1 MWDDAGDM
9 ANPSAR
15 MLRLLAL
22 LQNHRF
28 WPGSNLADRLGV
40 SPRTLRRDIDQLR
53 HLGYTIDSTP
63 GVTGGYQLVAGGQ
76 MPLLALDPD
85 EVIALVVGLNAS
97 VNSGITDL
105 AGPSVTALTKVLQV
119 LPAELRQR
127 SEALRAVTIAPRPP
141 DDREGVPAEALGLI
155 AQACRDAVRLRFGYT
170 ARTGA
175 VTARSVEPYRLV
187 NLERRWYLVAYDMD
201 RSDWR
206 TFRVDR
212 LADPVP
218 ARNTFTPRPLPTD
231 DLVGMIRSGIDSVI
245 VLHEV
250 VVELEAPA
258 EVVAAATGR
267 WGTVE
272 ALDAGR
278 CRMTMSTESLD
289 WPLQVLTVIDAEFRV
304 IAPSELARLVR
315 ATGRR
320 LARSTRRPATS

>member
-1 MWDDAGDM
+1 M

-28 WPGSNLADRLGV
+28 WPGGHLAERLSV

-85 EVIALVVGLNAS
+85 EVIALVVGLNAA

-105 AGPSVTALTKVLQV
+105 ADPSVTALTKVLQV

-127 SEALRAVTIAPRPP
+127 SEALRDVTIASRPP
-141 DDREGVPAEALGLI
+141 DSGDGVPAETLGLV
-155 AQACRDAVRLRFGYT
+155 AQACRDTVRLRFGYT

-175 VTARSVEPYRLV
+175 ATARSVEPYRLV
-187 NLERRWYLVAYDMD
+187 NIGRRWYLVAYDMD
-201 RSDWR
+201 RADWR

-212 LADPVP
+212 MADPAP

-231 DLVGMIRSGIDSVI
+231 DLVGMIRSGIESVT

-250 VVELEAPA
+250 VVEMDAEA
-258 EVVAAATGR
+258 EVVTAATGR
-267 WGTVE
+267 WASVE
-272 ALDAGR
+272 PLGPGR
-278 CRMTMSTESLD
+278 CRMAMSTESLD
-289 WPLQVLTVIDAEFRV
+289 WPLQVLVAIDAEFRV
-304 IAPSELARLVR
+304 VAPPELARLVR
-315 ATGRR
+315 ATARR
-320 LARSTRRPATS
+320 LARSGRRPS